1 VHPHRLGLSLR
12 TQLAAAILEVAD
24 KLLLLGVNRDRR
36 LTRPFRFPD
45 IMSS

>member
-24 KLLLLGVNRDRR
+24 KLLLLGVNE
-36 LTRPFRFPD
+36 
-45 IMSS
+45 IAG